1 MRRESPLGPARHD
14 HRDAVRYVRSIN
26 TEQRRQ
32 RRRKRVHRESAGE
45 IIDAAIAF
53 GFGEDRDNLG
63 GQQLAV
69 IDQPQ
74 DPADIGG
81 MAHWQAMDKA
91 LHWGPPLRPRKVNQA
106 LWQMLKQLVIALRG
120 LFRGRQYRSGQNS
133 VRVSRKVGLV

>member
-1 MRRESPLGPARHD
+1 MHC
-14 HRDAVRYVRSIN
+14 
-26 TEQRRQ
+26 
-32 RRRKRVHRESAGE
+32 ESAGE

-69 IDQPQ
+69 IDQLQ
-74 DPADIGG
+74 DAADIGG

-106 LWQMLKQLVIALRG
+106 LLQMLLSSPCAAFLGAGNIGA
-120 LFRGRQYRSGQNS
+120 
-133 VRVSRKVGLV
+133 VRTR